1 MTIDELRT
9 LRGLSMTKLCDAAGL
24 SMGAIFRLTRPGA
37 DITGARL
44 ETLMKLAAGLDAGD
58 DDGIER
64 GAGGVDGGGPA
75 GGAGTDDGDAN
86 GTSLGHDAY
95 LGSDSRLRD
104 ASLA

>member
-44 ETLMKLAAGLDAGD
+44 ETLMKLAAGLLMRLSFALQDYEEKQRKIHKAQRGTVKKPSTKRKAG
-58 DDGIER
+58 
-64 GAGGVDGGGPA
+64 
-75 GGAGTDDGDAN
+75 
-86 GTSLGHDAY
+86 
-95 LGSDSRLRD
+95 
-104 ASLA
+104 